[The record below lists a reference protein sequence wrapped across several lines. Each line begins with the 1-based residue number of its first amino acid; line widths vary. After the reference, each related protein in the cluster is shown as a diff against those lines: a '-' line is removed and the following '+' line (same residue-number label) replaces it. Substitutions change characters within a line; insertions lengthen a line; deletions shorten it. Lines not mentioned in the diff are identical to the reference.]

1 VDVTRTDDT
10 HANITFTS
18 DISGGS
24 GYKYYFVDGGSAA
37 VNVNASS
44 WTFTGL
50 TKDGTGTIVGGG
62 AGNEDGFGSFNQ
74 TFNSSDSWGDRSH
87 VISFTLVN
95 TGGTA
100 WLTDSSVLTP
110 NASGFSV
117 AAHIGVC
124 QLSLNPNCTTDGG
137 AVLTGFATNGTAG
150 HPRAGD
156 LGHDDPGL
164 RWHRRND
171 AAASLFGSRHHLNV
185 SASNVTKGPGRKA
198 GVSFLFRKAP
208 RPTRGLA
215 IATDLHCIDQS
226 ADFQP

>member
-1 VDVTRTDDT
+1 MRMKLLAAAAAASALALTYATAASATIQFTLGQANIAFPAPYGTVDVTRTDNT

-50 TKDGTGTIVGGG
+50 TKDGAGTIVGGG

-137 AVLTGFATNGTAG
+137 AVLTGFATNGTGGGIPEPATW
-150 HPRAGD
+150 AMMI
-156 LGHDDPGL
+156 LGFGGIGAMM
-164 RWHRRND
+164 RRRR
-171 AAASLFGSRHHLNV
+171 SL
-185 SASNVTKGPGRKA
+185 
-198 GVSFLFRKAP
+198 AP
-208 RPTRGLA
+208 A
-215 IATDLHCIDQS
+215 II
-226 ADFQP
+226 